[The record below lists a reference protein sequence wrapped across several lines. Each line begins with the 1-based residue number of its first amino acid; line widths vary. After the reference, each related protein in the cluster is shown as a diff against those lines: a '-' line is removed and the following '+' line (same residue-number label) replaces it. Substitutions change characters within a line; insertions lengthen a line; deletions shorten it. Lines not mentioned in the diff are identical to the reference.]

1 MEYQIYI
8 AKKTKK
14 GLDKISSNYQKKITD
29 SILLLSKNP
38 FLGKKLKG
46 NLEGYYS
53 LKIWPYR
60 LIYQVDKKNK
70 IVLILKIAHRQKA
83 YK

>member
-14 GLDKISSNYQKKITD
+14 ELDKISSNYQKKITD

-46 NLEGYYS
+46 DLEGYYS

-60 LIYQVDKKNK
+60 IIYQVDKKNN
-70 IVLILKIAHRQKA
+70 IVLILKIAHRQGI